1 MMSDLDDSFD
11 GVMSYFIFHIEVS
24 KNITSIVEG
33 LKLVLSNETHLDRVL
48 SDSGL
53 RDDMILILNLISR
66 FIHRVEDCDD
76 FNFRD
81 MFDAKVED
89 IGFVKAYSEVL
100 GDLSLGL
107 RYFIGSVDRVVQL
120 LCNKDLQDDL
130 HLLIV
135 TFRRFRDDVGISFS
149 DMVEVKI

>member
-1 MMSDLDDSFD
+1 MSDLDDSFD
-11 GVMSYFIFHIEVS
+11 GVMSYLIFHIEVS
-24 KNITSIVEG
+24 RNVTSIVEG
-33 LKLVLSNETHLDRVL
+33 LKLVLSNETYLGKVL

-66 FIHRVEDCDD
+66 FIHRVEGCDD

-81 MFDAKVED
+81 MFDARVED

-100 GDLSLGL
+100 RDLSLGL

-149 DMVEVKI
+149 DMVEVKA

>member
-1 MMSDLDDSFD
+1 MSDSDDSFD
-11 GVMSYFIFHIEVS
+11 KVMSYFIFHIEVS

-33 LKLVLSNETHLDRVL
+33 LKLILSNETYLGKIL

-53 RDDMILILNLISR
+53 RDDMILILNLISM
-66 FIHRVEDCDD
+66 FICRVEGSDD
-76 FNFRD
+76 FNFRG

-100 GDLSLGL
+100 GELSLGL

-120 LCNKDLQDDL
+120 LCNKDLRDDL

-149 DMVEVKI
+149 DMVEVRL